1 MGKNPVPLF
10 LRCQGSRTAPRGWML
25 ATTGLST
32 PLGFIA
38 SPLHR
43 VVRNSSSL
51 NQSPGYSLPES

>member
-1 MGKNPVPLF
+1 MRHCGTALALALGF
-10 LRCQGSRTAPRGWML
+10 LLPNGPDQWLAPK
-25 ATTGLST
+25 GLST

-51 NQSPGYSLPES
+51 NQSAGYSLPKS